1 MADVELPPLV
11 ELLAR
16 AGREGLDARSAGLD
30 EVETCRRWG
39 IPIEEQGGRLM
50 LPRNPDVLVPFWIEE
65 ETPAISW
72 DTLRAAGYLSI
83 ASTND
88 AALERART
96 GAPAGTL
103 VYAEAQSAGKGRKGR
118 SWISAP
124 GEGLYFTLIV
134 RPTQRLV
141 SWPLLTQVASLAV
154 ARSLAELG
162 PFDIDLKWPNDV
174 LLSGKKTAGILIET
188 AGVTAAVIGI
198 GVNVG
203 AGAVPAELRAS
214 ATSVCLATGAAA
226 PRRRLL
232 TRILYHFQVG
242 YDLFESGSHERIL
255 DDWKNRSSM
264 CEGAT
269 VWVDEDGCREEV
281 VTCGLSPVGALE
293 VEGRDGRRRTLLAGD
308 VSIRRSGDGAV

>member
-1 MADVELPPLV
+1 MNDVELPPLV
-11 ELLAR
+11 DLLAR
-16 AGREGLDARSAGLD
+16 AGPVGVDAGAADRD

-39 IPIEEQGGRLM
+39 IPIEERDGRLV
-50 LPRNPDVLVPFWIEE
+50 LPRSPDVLVPFWIEE
-65 ETPAISW
+65 ETPAIAW
-72 DTLRAAGYLSI
+72 DTLRVTGYLAI

-88 AALERART
+88 AALERARN

-103 VYAEAQSAGKGRKGR
+103 VYAEAQSAGRGRKGR
-118 SWISAP
+118 SWISTP
-124 GEGLYFTLIV
+124 GEGLYCTLIV

-141 SWPLLTQVASLAV
+141 HWPLLTQVASFAV
-154 ARSLAELG
+154 AQSLSELG

-188 AGVTAAVIGI
+188 AGVAAVIGV

-203 AGAVPAELRAS
+203 SGAVPAALRSS
-214 ATSVCLATGAAA
+214 ATSIGLVAGAPA

-242 YDLFESGSHERIL
+242 YDRFERGAHGQIL
-255 DDWKNRSSM
+255 DDWKSRSSM

-269 VWVDEDGCREEV
+269 VWIDEDGSREEV

-293 VEGRDGRRRTLLAGD
+293 VESRDGRRRTLLAGD
-308 VSIRRSGDGAV
+308 VSIRRS